1 MLAVKRR
8 LRIRFFIEIGLGITS
23 AVLSLLTFVKRDW
36 IEALFGIDPDH
47 GNGIV
52 EWLIVGG
59 FLFTTLMLFSLAQ
72 YEWRRAVP
80 RLPEETKGLLGY

>member
-1 MLAVKRR
+1 MFAVKRR
-8 LRIRFFIEIGLGITS
+8 LRTRFFIEIGLGLTS

-59 FLFTTLMLFSLAQ
+59 FLFTTLTLFSLAQ
-72 YEWRRAVP
+72 YEWRRVA
-80 RLPEETKGLLGY
+80 PEAA

>member
-8 LRIRFFIEIGLGITS
+8 VRTRFFMETCLGITS
-23 AVLSLLTFVKRDW
+23 AVLSLLTFAKRDW
-36 IEALFGIDPDH
+36 IEAWLGIDPDH

-59 FLFTTLMLFSLAQ
+59 CLFATLTLFSLAQ
-72 YEWRRAVP
+72 YEWRRAA
-80 RLPEETKGLLGY
+80 PEVA

>member
-23 AVLSLLTFVKRDW
+23 AVLFVLTFVKRDW

-59 FLFTTLMLFSLAQ
+59 FLFTTLMLLSLAQ

-80 RLPEETKGLLGY
+80 DGCLRKRRGC